1 MKAKEV
7 VIDYIDT
14 PISKIPIVPSS
25 LNFKDKLGD
34 WKVRWDIGRMNY
46 TIEPGLYAIGNPDAN
61 SPVLVS
67 ANYKLS
73 FDSLRKD
80 LQDVSAWILVLD
92 TKGINV
98 WCAAGKGTFGT
109 DELINKISEIN
120 LAKIVNH
127 HQLIVP
133 QLGAPGIAAHLV
145 REATGF
151 KVIYGPIRSNDLI
164 TFLNSGHTATDE
176 MRLVR
181 FNMIDRLK
189 VIPVELM
196 QGFKYAFLLSAI
208 LFILSGL
215 NPSGFAVNQMVG
227 SGMLSIVCIFLAF
240 ISGLILTPLL
250 LPFIPGRAF
259 ALKGS
264 VIVVPIVILLNLF
277 LTTFQTLDFVEKIA
291 FLLIMASISSFY
303 AMNFTGASTYTSLS
317 GVKKEM
323 RIAVPLQII
332 GFASGLILWLISR
345 FI

>member
-1 MKAKEV
+1 MNVKQVA
-7 VIDYIDT
+7 IDYIDT
-14 PISKIPIVPSS
+14 PSGKIPIVPSS
-25 LNFKDKLGD
+25 LNIRDKLGD
-34 WKVRWDIGRMNY
+34 WKVRWKIGRMNY
-46 TIEPGLYAIGNPDAN
+46 TIEPGLYAIGNPDAG

-73 FDSLRKD
+73 FDSLRKE
-80 LQDVSAWILVLD
+80 LQELNAWILVLD
-92 TKGINV
+92 TDGINV

-109 DELINKISEIN
+109 DELINRIHETN
-120 LAKIVNH
+120 LAKIVSH
-127 HQLIVP
+127 HQLILP

-151 KVIYGPIRSNDLI
+151 KVTYGPIRSNDLI
-164 TFLNSGHTATDE
+164 NFLNSRLTATDE

-189 VIPVELM
+189 VVPVELV
-196 QGFKYAFLLSAI
+196 QGLKYAFLLSAI
-208 LFILSGL
+208 LFVLSGL
-215 NPSGFAVNQMVG
+215 NRSGFAFNQMIG

-240 ISGLILTPLL
+240 FSGVILTPLL

-259 ALKGS
+259 ALKGA
-264 VIVVPIVILLNLF
+264 VIVIPIVILLNLF
-277 LTTFQTLDFVEKIA
+277 LAIFQTLHLIEKIA
-291 FLLIMASISSFY
+291 CLLIMLSISSFF

-323 RIAVPLQII
+323 RIAVPLQIF
-332 GFASGLILWLISR
+332 GFVSGLILWIISR